1 MQLAGTQ
8 FNQRSAILVTTSA
21 PCPTSPPRSGRRSAR
36 LPECPA
42 SQVHFSSHDIHTP
55 GDRLNTLVAMN
66 PAALKTNIKD
76 LEPGGILIV
85 NSDAFNTSDLQKAG
99 YKSKP
104 GCRTARLKGYRLF
117 PIPITVLNREAV
129 AT

>member
-1 MQLAGTQ
+1 
-8 FNQRSAILVTTSA
+8 
-21 PCPTSPPRSGRRSAR
+21 

-42 SQVHFSSHDIHTP
+42 FQVTFSSHDIHTP

-85 NSDAFNTSDLQKAG
+85 NSDCLHTSDLFQKAG
-99 YKSKP
+99 LQEQP
-104 GCRTARLKGYRLF
+104 AAGRLAQRLSAF
-117 PIPITVLNREAV
+117 PIRSPSSTAKPSP
-129 AT
+129 T